1 MSLVNVNSRAQ
12 IEHLGRS
19 IVEALGGKWSTAGG
33 MCRCPAHNDRTPS
46 LSVRMGTRNLLFHC
60 FSGCETRDVLAAL
73 RRGGR
78 VRKSDR
84 SAVDLLAT
92 EATGPTAEIIAQLW
106 NAGRATEGTLA
117 DRYLRSRRIAANDA
131 QLRFHP
137 RVQVGSRSLATFH
150 PALLA
155 AVRDDSGVI
164 AVHRTLLDA
173 ETAGHAAIDR
183 PKRMLGRP
191 LAGAVRLGE
200 PKSVLG
206 IAEGLETALSAAAL
220 LDIQVWAVLGN
231 ERFGKVSIPQTV
243 RKLIVLPDRDAG
255 GERAAALAQTQARD
269 GLAIETRWPPAG
281 ANDWNDVAMARG
293 GEGAAPD

>member
-1 MSLVNVNSRAQ
+1 MSVVNVNSRAQ
-12 IEHLGRS
+12 IEQLGQS
-19 IVEALGGKWSTAGG
+19 IVETFGGKWSGAGG
-33 MCRCPAHNDRTPS
+33 MCRCPAHDDRTPS
-46 LSVRMGTRNLLFHC
+46 LSVRIGMRNLLFHC
-60 FSGCETRDVLAAL
+60 FSGCETREVLAAL
-73 RRGGR
+73 HRGGR
-78 VRKSDR
+78 IPKSDR

-117 DRYLRSRRIAANDA
+117 ERYLLGRRIATNNA

-155 AVRDDSGVI
+155 AIRDDSGVI

-173 ETAGHAAIDR
+173 ETVGLARIDR

-191 LAGAVRLGE
+191 LSGAVRLGE
-200 PKSVLG
+200 PNSVLG
-206 IAEGLETALSAAAL
+206 IAEGLETALSASAL
-220 LDIQVWAVLGN
+220 LDTPVWAVLGN

-281 ANDWNDVAMARG
+281 ANDWNDVAMAGG
-293 GEGAAPD
+293 GESAAPD

>member
-73 RRGGR
+73 RRRGNVWASDGFVTGR
-78 VRKSDR
+78 PVPDAACPA
-84 SAVDLLAT
+84 AV
-92 EATGPTAEIIAQLW
+92 IIARLW
-106 NAGRATEGTLA
+106 NAGRAIDGTLA
-117 DRYLRSRRIAANDA
+117 DRYLRSRGIATAGA

-137 RVQVGSRSLATFH
+137 RVQVGSLSTATFH

-155 AVRDDSGVI
+155 AVRDDSGMI

-173 ETAGHAAIDR
+173 ETAGLARIDR

-191 LAGAVRLGE
+191 LAGALLGRRLAAPPQPVQLE
-200 PKSVLG
+200 LG
-206 IAEGLETALSAAAL
+206 A
-220 LDIQVWAVLGN
+220 
-231 ERFGKVSIPQTV
+231 
-243 RKLIVLPDRDAG
+243 
-255 GERAAALAQTQARD
+255 
-269 GLAIETRWPPAG
+269 
-281 ANDWNDVAMARG
+281 ARG
-293 GEGAAPD
+293 GGDNRRQRVSE